1 MSYGYQR
8 PHYNNRG
15 RNYGRNYGRRPFV
28 PATKDKEETVK
39 YPGLPPF
46 VQNLDAHLVRLV
58 RIVQGNDDIRRYISL
73 GIINR
78 LIKSKAITEGGNYIR
93 FRWDKFTVCSKG
105 INTDYRYSDPI
116 FLQSF
121 VGSFTILTNVAS
133 KALEN
138 FVKIEFDKS
147 AKEVIDRSNVDED
160 GADSVDKELIEKQL
174 DADENLGVFEE
185 QQ

>member
-105 INTDYRYSDPI
+105 INTDYRYNDPI

-138 FVKIEFDKS
+138 FVKIEFDQPAEK
-147 AKEVIDRSNVDED
+147 VIDGSDPD
-160 GADSVDKELIEKQL
+160 GVDKELIEKQL
-174 DADENLGVFEE
+174 NTDENLGVFEE